1 MHNHK
6 HPRTLR
12 PLGHLAA
19 AMVLLTSQAWAQGP
33 AAAPAP
39 AASAVEPA
47 ASAAGAPK
55 AYPGGQH
62 HRDRMH
68 GKQGAQGAYGG
79 YGAHGV
85 HAGVMPLLHPS
96 PKAERYTE
104 RFLQRIQAT
113 DAQTQA
119 IRAVAQKAREQR
131 APLMQEGRA
140 LHQEALKLW
149 AQPQLDDKA
158 LDQLRMRM
166 NAHHQ
171 RMTDANHRF
180 MLEVARILTPAQ
192 RAQLAEAM
200 QERRGKHHSR

>member
-1 MHNHK
+1 
-6 HPRTLR
+6 
-12 PLGHLAA
+12 
-19 AMVLLTSQAWAQGP
+19 MVLLTSQAWAQGP

-62 HRDRMH
+62 QRDRKHDKH
-68 GKQGAQGAYGG
+68 GKHGA
-79 YGAHGV
+79 YGAHGL
-85 HAGVMPLLHPS
+85 HAGVMPLLHPG

-119 IRAVAQKAREQR
+119 LRAVAQKAREQR

-140 LHQEALKLW
+140 LHQEALQLW
-149 AQPQLDDKA
+149 AQPQLNEKA

-171 RMTDANHRF
+171 RMTNANHGF

-200 QERRGKHHSR
+200 HERRGKHHSR

>member
-33 AAAPAP
+33 AATPAP

-85 HAGVMPLLHPS
+85 HAGLMPLLHPG

-104 RFLQRIQAT
+104 RFLHRIQAT

-119 IRAVAQKAREQR
+119 IRALVKKAREQR
-131 APLMQEGRA
+131 APLMQEGRV

-149 AQPQLDDKA
+149 AQPQLNEKA

-171 RMTDANHRF
+171 RMTDANHGF

-200 QERRGKHHSR
+200 HERRGKHHSR

>member
-12 PLGHLAA
+12 HLAA

-33 AAAPAP
+33 VSAP
-39 AASAVEPA
+39 AAAGVEPA

-55 AYPGGQH
+55 ADPGSQY

-68 GKQGAQGAYGG
+68 GMH
-79 YGAHGV
+79 GAHGM
-85 HAGVMPLLHPS
+85 HAGLLPFLHAGPQ
-96 PKAERYTE
+96 AERHTE
-104 RFLQRIQAT
+104 RLLKRIQAT
-113 DAQTQA
+113 DAQAQA
-119 IRAVAQKAREQR
+119 IRAVAKKARDQR
-131 APLMQEGRA
+131 APLIHEGRA
-140 LHQEALKLW
+140 LHQEARRLW
-149 AQPQLDDKA
+149 AQPQLDEKA

-171 RMTDANHRF
+171 RMTDANHGF

-200 QERRGKHHSR
+200 HERRGKHHSR

>member
-12 PLGHLAA
+12 HLAA

-62 HRDRMH
+62 QRDRKH
-68 GKQGAQGAYGG
+68 GKHGA
-79 YGAHGV
+79 YGAHGL
-85 HAGVMPLLHPS
+85 HAGVMPLLHPG

-119 IRAVAQKAREQR
+119 LRAVAQKAREQR
-131 APLMQEGRA
+131 APLMQEGRV
-140 LHQEALKLW
+140 LHQEALQLW
-149 AQPQLDDKA
+149 AQPQLNDKA

-200 QERRGKHHSR
+200 HERGGKHHSR

>member
-12 PLGHLAA
+12 HLAA

-62 HRDRMH
+62 QRDRKHDKHDKH
-68 GKQGAQGAYGG
+68 GKHGA
-79 YGAHGV
+79 YGAHGL
-85 HAGVMPLLHPS
+85 HAGVMPLLHPG

-119 IRAVAQKAREQR
+119 IRAVVKKAREQR
-131 APLMQEGRA
+131 APLMQEGRV
-140 LHQEALKLW
+140 LHQEALQLW
-149 AQPQLDDKA
+149 AQPQLNEKA

-200 QERRGKHHSR
+200 HERRGKHHSR

>member
-12 PLGHLAA
+12 HFAA
-19 AMVLLTSQAWAQGP
+19 AMVLLTSQAWAQSP

-39 AASAVEPA
+39 AASAVEPV

-55 AYPGGQH
+55 AYPGGQY

-68 GKQGAQGAYGG
+68 GMHTGLL
-79 YGAHGV
+79 
-85 HAGVMPLLHPS
+85 PLLHPG

-113 DAQTQA
+113 DAQTQS
-119 IRAVAQKAREQR
+119 IRVVAKKAREQR

-149 AQPQLDDKA
+149 AEPQLNERA

-192 RAQLAEAM
+192 RAQLAESM
-200 QERRGKHHSR
+200 RERRGKHHSR